1 MLHQP
6 LPDDI
11 ARRLAAHAAALG
23 AFARVPQ
30 YHACV
35 SSTNDVAARLA
46 EAGAPE
52 GAWVLADEQTA
63 GRGRR
68 GRTWASPPGAGLYL
82 SVVFRPTVTGPA
94 SGGTFGAAGPS
105 TEEPVV
111 SVPVAHGSAPNASVA
126 SRAIAHAHDTRATS
140 LLTIM
145 AGVAAATSVRAATGL
160 APTLK
165 WPNDVVIEPPASPGD
180 STRAGFSR
188 FRKLAGILAEA
199 SATGGDLQFVV
210 MGIGI
215 NLTPAAYP
223 PDVAARATSI
233 EGELGRPADR
243 ALVLIELLSAL
254 ADGRRALLDGRA
266 DDVLRAWR
274 ASAPSSIG
282 RRVRWQAGGPRAGV
296 TQGIDE
302 TGALLVRT
310 ENGAERIIAGDVEWE

>member
-1 MLHQP
+1 MADP

-11 ARRLAAHAAALG
+11 ARRLAARAAALG
-23 AFARVPQ
+23 AFARVPR

-52 GAWVLADEQTA
+52 GAWVLAEEQTA

-68 GRTWASPPGAGLYL
+68 GRTWVSPPGAGLYL
-82 SVVFRPTVTGPA
+82 SVVFRPPPFVR
-94 SGGTFGAAGPS
+94 GA
-105 TEEPVV
+105 
-111 SVPVAHGSAPNASVA
+111 GSASA
-126 SRAIAHAHDTRATS
+126 RAGGGGVVVDGRATS

-145 AGVAAATSVRAATGL
+145 AGVAAATAVRAATGL

-165 WPNDVVIEPPASPGD
+165 WPNDVVIEPPSAADESSRGGAG
-180 STRAGFSR
+180 RAGFSR

-199 SATGGDLQFVV
+199 SATGGELQFVV
-210 MGIGI
+210 LGIGI

-243 ALVLIELLSAL
+243 AEVLIDVLSAL

-266 DDVLRAWR
+266 HEVLQAWR
-274 ASAPSSIG
+274 ASAPSSTG
-282 RRVRWQAGGPRAGV
+282 RRVRWQTGGQASLGV
-296 TQGIDE
+296 TQGIDDS
-302 TGALLVRT
+302 GALLVRT
-310 ENGAERIIAGDVEWE
+310 ETGTERIIAGDLEWE